1 MLNRLWETWER
12 KIWDLDVT
20 SVRRPRRWLTFWL
33 RMVHVM
39 GQDLATGQITL
50 RAMSLVYTTLLAI
63 VPLLAF
69 AFAIL
74 KSLGVQNQ
82 LEPLMLEFL
91 APLGGKGVEISGQI
105 INFVDNVKAGVL
117 GTLGLLMLL
126 YTGISLI
133 QKVEESFNFVWRVRE
148 ARTLL
153 ERFSHYV
160 SVILIG
166 PLFIVSAFGITATF
180 SSQFVL
186 QHVMHLGPVGHL
198 LVILAKTLP
207 YLLVISAF
215 TFIYMFVPHTH
226 VRFRAALAGGVFA
239 GILWEFAG
247 WAFAALT
254 VSSTRLTAIYSSF
267 AILIMFMMW
276 IYLSWLILLG
286 GAQVTFYTQNPELVR
301 HGRGF
306 KDIGART
313 LERVALH
320 IMYLLGRNYHDN
332 LLPWSREELARRLY
346 VPTDTVFDVLAR
358 LEDAE
363 LVATLSGRIHRY
375 IPGRDMGTIALSDI
389 IGAMRRNPPRN
400 RDLDRHLRG
409 IESVDQI
416 VASLD
421 EAIANSL
428 GTVTLRELIENKRD
442 DEPALL
448 QRMRSEDSGAE

>member
-20 SVRRPRRWLTFWL
+20 TVRRSRRWLTFWL

-39 GQDLATGQITL
+39 GQDLASGQITL

-69 AFAIL
+69 VFAIL

-82 LEPLMLEFL
+82 LQPLMLEFL
-91 APLGGKGVEISGQI
+91 APLGSKGVEISGRI
-105 INFVDNVKAGVL
+105 ISFVDNVKAGVL
-117 GTLGLLMLL
+117 GTLGLLLLL
-126 YTGISLI
+126 YTGITLI
-133 QKVEESFNFVWRVRE
+133 QKVEEAFNFVWRVRE
-148 ARTLL
+148 ARSLL
-153 ERFSHYV
+153 ERFSHYL
-160 SVILIG
+160 SVILIA

-180 SSQFVL
+180 SSDFVM
-186 QHVMHLGPVGHL
+186 QHVMQLGSFGHL
-198 LVILAKTLP
+198 LVFLAKTLP

-215 TFIYMFVPHTH
+215 TFVYVFVPHTH

-247 WAFAALT
+247 WGFAALT

-276 IYLSWLILLG
+276 VYLSWLILLG

-306 KDIGART
+306 KEIGART

-320 IMYLLGRNYHDN
+320 IMYLLGRNYHDD

-358 LEDAE
+358 LENAG

-375 IPGRDMGTIALSDI
+375 VPGRDMGTIALCDI

-400 RDLDRHLRG
+400 RDLDRHLRS

-421 EAIANSL
+421 DAITASL
-428 GTVTLRELIENKRD
+428 GNATLRELVESEREI
-442 DEPALL
+442 EPALL
-448 QRMRSEDSGAE
+448 QHPRAENADSE